1 MDPELSDNWT
11 EEELRAAVEAYVHMH
26 SDEANGIP
34 FVKKKIY
41 SDLADRFGRTEK
53 SFEYRMQNISYVY
66 SLMGRE
72 WVSGLKPAKNV
83 GANNAALIE
92 RIISEVEG
100 QSLQKV
106 AEFET
111 QVISYKSKANL
122 SKPDGFKEPEKT
134 YSQITSFSRDPKVK
148 AWVLKEA
155 DGICECCGS
164 GAPFTTAEG
173 EPFLEVHH
181 LRRLADGGSDTVE
194 NAVALC
200 PNCHREMHYGINKS
214 VLVSS
219 MYKKL
224 SRLARE

>member
-1 MDPELSDNWT
+1 
-11 EEELRAAVEAYVHMH
+11 MH

-34 FVKKKIY
+34 FVKKQIY
-41 SDLADRFGRTEK
+41 SQLAERFARTEK

-83 GANNAALIE
+83 GSNNAALIE
-92 RIISEVEG
+92 GFISEIEG
-100 QSLQKV
+100 QNLPKV

-111 QVISYKSKANL
+111 QVITYKSKKNL
-122 SKPDGFKEPEKT
+122 PKPDGIKEPEKT
-134 YSQITSFSRDPKVK
+134 YSQVTNYNRDPKVK

-155 DGICECCGS
+155 GGKCECCS
-164 GAPFTTAEG
+164 CDAPFTTPEG

-181 LRRLADGGSDTVE
+181 LRHLADGGSDTVA
-194 NAVALC
+194 NAIALC
-200 PNCHREMHYGINKS
+200 PNCHREMHYGITKS
-214 VLVSS
+214 TLVNS

-224 SRLARE
+224 SRLVHE

>member
-1 MDPELSDNWT
+1 LSDNWT
-11 EEELRAAVEAYVHMH
+11 EEELKAAVEAYVQMH
-26 SDEANGIP
+26 SDETNGVP
-34 FVKKKIY
+34 TVKKKIY
-41 SDLADRFGRTEK
+41 SELADRFGRTEK

-66 SLMGRE
+66 SLMGRT

-83 GANNAALIE
+83 GANNAAVIE
-92 RIISEVEG
+92 RLISEFEG
-100 QSLQKV
+100 QSLPTV

-122 SKPDGFKEPEKT
+122 SKPSGIKEPEKT
-134 YSQITSFSRDPKVK
+134 YTHVTSFHRDPKVK

-155 DGICECCGS
+155 SGKCECCGS
-164 GAPFTTAEG
+164 HAPFITAEG

-181 LRRLADGGSDTVE
+181 LRRLADGGSDTVT

-214 VLVSS
+214 ALVSS
-219 MYKKL
+219 MYSKL
-224 SRLARE
+224 SRLVHE